1 MMAAETAAQ
10 PYLLAALD
18 NVQTKAALTLSQHP
32 QQRQLERIGRD
43 LDRIARWM
51 DEI

>member
-18 NVQTKAALTLSQHP
+18 NVQTKAALTLGQHP

-43 LDRIARWM
+43 LDRIVRWM
-51 DEI
+51 DSI